1 MTVLFNNLKLKT
13 KIMISSC
20 SSMPLLCI
28 MAIISCLQINKVL
41 KLISISVILLIGIF
55 ASVLYSRILQHSI
68 DKPLKD
74 LVKHINSLISS
85 SNPEDTTENSK
96 PLKDSIDA
104 ISTAIATLT
113 DYLQTTKD
121 CNIKGNDD
129 DDVVEQFPTD
139 SVDIIENIKE
149 LSSAVEKFRFVM
161 KEISAS
167 SQSMA
172 CSALDIVD
180 KTQALT
186 ERAVQGVSTSEEIS
200 RSAEETKNNVIKSQQ
215 KTLAVLGETKE
226 RLKEAIKNANVVD
239 QINILSQTILQIA
252 SQTNLL
258 ALNAA
263 IEAAKAGETGRGFS
277 VVANEIKKL
286 AEQSKKTVSE
296 IQNATKMV
304 IESVNNLTY
313 CSNSLLEFVS
323 VNVNNDYASM
333 LDIAEKYSEDASIIS
348 GIASEFNITSQEVI
362 QYTSNVLNAIDQ
374 LSITS
379 VEGDERVSEITE
391 IMNIIT
397 AKLSDIYH

>member
-1 MTVLFNNLKLKT
+1 VTVLFNNLKLKT

>member
-1 MTVLFNNLKLKT
+1 
-13 KIMISSC
+13 
-20 SSMPLLCI
+20 